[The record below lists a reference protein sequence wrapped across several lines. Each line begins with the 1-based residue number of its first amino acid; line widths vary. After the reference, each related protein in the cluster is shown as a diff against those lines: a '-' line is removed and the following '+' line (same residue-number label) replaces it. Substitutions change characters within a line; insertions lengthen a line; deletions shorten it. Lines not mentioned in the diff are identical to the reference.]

1 MSRSHNVR
9 YDMKRIVESAML
21 NRLPR
26 LYTFLT
32 SSARY
37 WAYYHLRMVHEPEF
51 RTLRQYTRLKSP
63 LVFDIGANRGQSI
76 LSIMR
81 TFPTAQVISFEP
93 NLMNTD
99 ALCRVADHFPG
110 RVSVERVALSDID
123 GEEPLF
129 WPVYNGQPL
138 STLASF
144 DITAAG
150 SWLADNMP
158 WFDPE
163 KLKVEHVSVVAKR
176 LDSLNLRPDIIKI
189 DVEGSE
195 SRVIQGGLA
204 TIEACRPI
212 IMAESLDSEALDALR
227 LFKYRAVGSPADMR
241 RARIVV
247 SDVIA
252 MQS

>member
-1 MSRSHNVR
+1 
-9 YDMKRIVESAML
+9 
-21 NRLPR
+21 
-26 LYTFLT
+26 
-32 SSARY
+32 
-37 WAYYHLRMVHEPEF
+37 
-51 RTLRQYTRLKSP
+51 
-63 LVFDIGANRGQSI
+63 
-76 LSIMR
+76 
-81 TFPTAQVISFEP
+81 
-93 NLMNTD
+93 
-99 ALCRVADHFPG
+99 
-110 RVSVERVALSDID
+110 
-123 GEEPLF
+123 
-129 WPVYNGQPL
+129 
-138 STLASF
+138 
-144 DITAAG
+144 
-150 SWLADNMP
+150 MP

>member
-1 MSRSHNVR
+1 
-9 YDMKRIVESAML
+9 
-21 NRLPR
+21 
-26 LYTFLT
+26 
-32 SSARY
+32 
-37 WAYYHLRMVHEPEF
+37 
-51 RTLRQYTRLKSP
+51 
-63 LVFDIGANRGQSI
+63 
-76 LSIMR
+76 MR
-81 TFPTAQVISFEP
+81 TFPTARIISFEP
-93 NLMNTD
+93 NLLNTD

-123 GEEPLF
+123 GEAQLF

-144 DITAAG
+144 NITAAG

-163 KLKVEHVSVVAKR
+163 KLKVEHVSVVTKR

-195 SRVIQGGLA
+195 SRVIRGGLG

-212 IMAESLDSEALDALR
+212 IMAESLDSDALDALR
-227 LFKYRAVGSPADMR
+227 LFKYRAVESRTGMS

-247 SDVIA
+247 SDFIVVR
-252 MQS
+252 S